1 MIQDEGLFQYVIA
14 STPPYPHSPENTGW
28 DIYVTV
34 SFIFENRM
42 SKEQW
47 SGPEKIFDS
56 HNFSLKLAVFVVS
69 RELFPLDILF
79 FSLGKLCP

>member
-1 MIQDEGLFQYVIA
+1 MY
-14 STPPYPHSPENTGW
+14 HSIHTILTTLTGTHSW

-47 SGPEKIFDS
+47 LSPEKIFDI

-79 FSLGKLCP
+79 FPLGKLCP

>member
-1 MIQDEGLFQYVIA
+1 M
-14 STPPYPHSPENTGW
+14 S
-28 DIYVTV
+28 V

-69 RELFPLDILF
+69 RELLPLDILF